1 MKVVIQCAAQKQA
14 HAGHMRLDD
23 GRRVMFVAHPSEMA
37 PQPGVVFAHP
47 DDETSHDPH
56 DSTWRE
62 RLTAYNQRAAD
73 NPFGLLPAYRLYR
86 NPAYEALVDRL
97 GADAVY
103 ILSAG
108 WGLLPASFLTPNYDI
123 TFSGSAPSAKR
134 RRRKDPFAD
143 LSLIPGEPEDPII
156 FFGGAD
162 YRPLFQTLTTHCR
175 APRVVVYNSA
185 TLPDREGLRVVRY
198 HTTARTNWHYQ
209 AVKDFLRGEFD
220 PIGAS
225 ER

>member
-1 MKVVIQCAAQKQA
+1 MNVVIQCAAQKQS
-14 HAGHMRLDD
+14 HAGHMRRRD
-23 GRRVMFVAHPSEMA
+23 GRCVMFVAHPSEMA
-37 PQPGVVFAHP
+37 PEPGVVFARP
-47 DDETSHDPH
+47 DDETSHG
-56 DSTWRE
+56 STWRE
-62 RLTAYNQRAAD
+62 RLIAYNERAAD

-108 WGLLPASFLTPNYDI
+108 WGLLPANFLTPNYDI

-143 LSLIPGEPEDPII
+143 LSLIPGELADPII

-162 YRPLFQTLTTHCR
+162 YRPLFQTLTSHCR
-175 APRVVVYNSA
+175 GPRVVVYNSA
-185 TLPDREGLRVVRY
+185 TPPDGDGLRVVRY
-198 HTTARTNWHYQ
+198 HTSARTNWHYQ
-209 AVKDFLRGEFD
+209 AVKHFLRGEFD

-225 ER
+225 YR